1 MGASLSKKACI
12 ALCLL
17 GSVPATHA
25 APWTVVFGGC
35 TFSGDT
41 NGAPLARAGVCP
53 NEVGQLYLSYKSI
66 NSLPESVF
74 AGMENLE

>member
-1 MGASLSKKACI
+1 M
-12 ALCLL
+12 
-17 GSVPATHA
+17 VR
-25 APWTVVFGGC
+25 FGGC

-53 NEVGQLYLSYKSI
+53 EAVGQLDLSDKSI

-74 AGMENLE
+74 AGMENLQ